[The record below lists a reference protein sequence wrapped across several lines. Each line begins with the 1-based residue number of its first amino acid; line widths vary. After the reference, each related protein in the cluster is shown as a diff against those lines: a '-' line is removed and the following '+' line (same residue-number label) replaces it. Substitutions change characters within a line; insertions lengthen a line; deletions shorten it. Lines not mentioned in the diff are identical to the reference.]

1 VARGPVAEGTWAQK
15 SDLVSVAYD
24 PKRATELLATA
35 NWQLPVDALA
45 GTEGYAREKQGKRLV
60 FTLAAPDDAMGRILG
75 QLVADSWKKLG
86 VQATVQLMPPAE
98 LYENMLPGRQFEA
111 VLAMLNLETSADPD
125 PYLFWHQTEIETGL
139 NYSGY
144 ENRAISE
151 LLERARVSTSIAERS
166 RLYDSF
172 QARFA
177 DETPA
182 LILYQPVY
190 SYAVSRQVRGVQ
202 LGTLLE
208 PSDRFQSVSDWYMV
222 TRRTIRRIAK
232 VP

>member
-1 VARGPVAEGTWAQK
+1 MA
-15 SDLVSVAYD
+15 
-24 PKRATELLATA
+24 
-35 NWQLPVDALA
+35 
-45 GTEGYAREKQGKRLV
+45 
-60 FTLAAPDDAMGRILG
+60 FTLTAADDELGRTLG
-75 QLVADSWKKLG
+75 KLAVDSWTGLG
-86 VQATVQLMPPAE
+86 VQATLQLVPAAD
-98 LYENMLPGRQFEA
+98 LYGSVLPGRQFEA
-111 VLAMLNLETSADPD
+111 VLAMVNLESSADPD
-125 PYLFWHQTEIETGL
+125 PYLFWHQTEIDTGL

-151 LLERARVSTSIAERS
+151 LLERARVSPSIAVRA

-202 LGTLLE
+202 LGVLLE

-222 TRRTIRRIAK
+222 TSRTIRRLAK
-232 VP
+232 DP